1 MHADEVGLGN
11 GVGLGACRQLR
22 EVGFDEAD
30 IVEARG
36 AGETGADGDMGGI
49 VVDRR
54 DLPAGVGRRRDEG
67 ADAEATAQ
75 FEVAGGSSGSGTSG
89 ATLPNRQAS
98 AMRAGDCW
106 T

>member
-1 MHADEVGLGN
+1 MLTKSACGN

-36 AGETGADGDMGGI
+36 AGETGADGDMGRI

-54 DLPAGVGRRRDEG
+54 DLPSGIGRRRDEG
-67 ADAEATAQ
+67 ADAEAAAQ
-75 FEVAGGSSGSGTSG
+75 FEVAGGVVRLRQVG